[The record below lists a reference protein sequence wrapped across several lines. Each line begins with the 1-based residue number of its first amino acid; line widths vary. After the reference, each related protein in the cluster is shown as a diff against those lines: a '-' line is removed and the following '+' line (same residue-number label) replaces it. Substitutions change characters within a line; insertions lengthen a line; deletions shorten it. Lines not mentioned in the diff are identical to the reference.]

1 MLTISLDTDTEAR
14 LAERARMKGLSEE
27 AFVRLLIGDGLD
39 DLDDIQ
45 MATDRLAHRLP
56 PLTSALA
63 RQALG
68 LDD

>member
-14 LAERARMKGLSEE
+14 LTEQARTRGLSEE
-27 AFVRLLIGDGLD
+27 AFVRLLIEDALD
-39 DLDDIQ
+39 ERDDIQ
-45 MATDRLAHRLP
+45 MATDRLGHPLR
-56 PLTSALA
+56 PLTSAEA

>member
-14 LAERARMKGLSEE
+14 LAEQARTRGLSEE
-27 AFVRLLIGDGLD
+27 AFVVLLIGDGLD
-39 DLDDIQ
+39 ELGDFQ
-45 MATDRLAHRLP
+45 MAIDRLDHRLP
-56 PLTSALA
+56 SLTSAQA

>member
-14 LAERARMKGLSEE
+14 LVEQARTRGLSEE
-27 AFVRLLIGDGLD
+27 AFVRLLIEDGLD
-39 DLDDIQ
+39 ERDDIR
-45 MATDRLAHRLP
+45 MATDRLGAPLP
-56 PLTSALA
+56 TLTIAQA